1 MPVPPRH
8 PARAGAACAAAA
20 LVTGLHLVTPVTP
33 AAADDGPPALPSAVS
48 GCVGPSP
55 TRYGERVPWPVARM
69 APYLTR
75 SLSQGRGV
83 RVAVLDSGVSGAA
96 AGLGA
101 AVAPGRDVVSGG
113 PARSDCLGR
122 GTALAAIVAAR
133 PTPGTGVVGMAPE
146 ATVLPIRIIGPRH
159 RLTPTSLADGI
170 DAAVDAG
177 AGVVLLGTGQV
188 ADTPAL
194 RAAVIRAAERNVL
207 VVAPVDD
214 GPAATPGRPPPVWY
228 PAAYPQ
234 VLAVGGV
241 DANGRSTVPAPPASG
256 LDLLAPGKDAIAP
269 GPTGAG
275 HYVVDGTAVAAA
287 HVAGTAALVRG
298 YHPELTAEQVRDR
311 LVRTAE
317 RAPFAAAGTV
327 DPYAALTTLDPDAA
341 ARPVRLDAEPV
352 SVATAPPADPAIAR
366 AGLVAAVVTVA
377 ALLISAG
384 VWIRRGRRRPAN
396 RWSADTG
403 RRR

>member
-1 MPVPPRH
+1 MPLSSRPV
-8 PARAGAACAAAA
+8 ARAGASCAAVA
-20 LVTGLHLVTPVTP
+20 LIAGLHLATAVTP
-33 AAADDGPPALPSAVS
+33 AVADEDPPALPAALT

-55 TRYGERVPWPVARM
+55 VRYGERTPWPVARM

-96 AGLGA
+96 AGLRA

-122 GTALAAIVAAR
+122 GTALAAIVAAG
-133 PTPGTGVVGMAPE
+133 PTSGTGVVGMAPE
-146 ATVLPIRIIGPRH
+146 ATVLPFRIIGPQR
-159 RLTPTSLADGI
+159 RTTPASIADGI

-177 AGVVLLGTGQV
+177 ADVVLVGSGQV

-194 RAAVIRAAERNVL
+194 RAAVTRAAGRDVL

-214 GPAATPGRPPPVWY
+214 GPASTTGQPPPVWY

-241 DANGRSTVPAPPASG
+241 DANGRGTVLALPASG
-256 LDLLAPGKDAIAP
+256 LDVLAPAKDAVVP

-275 HYVVDGTAVAAA
+275 HYTVGGTAVAAA
-287 HVAGTAALVRG
+287 HVAGAAALVRG
-298 YHPELTAEQVRDR
+298 YHPELTAAQVRDR
-311 LVRTAE
+311 LVSTAE
-317 RAPFAAAGTV
+317 RTPYAPAGTV
-327 DPYAALTTLDPDAA
+327 DPYAAMTTLDPGAA
-341 ARPVRLDAEPV
+341 TRPVRLDPGAV
-352 SVATAPPADPAIAR
+352 SVATAPPADPAVAR
-366 AGLVAAVVTVA
+366 SGLLAAGITVV
-377 ALLISAG
+377 ALLIGAG
-384 VWIRRGRRRPAN
+384 VRIRRGHRRPAS
-396 RWSADTG
+396 RGPGTASG
-403 RRR
+403 